1 MQVTPLSDAEPA
13 HETLA
18 PEPEPEPQRLYLHM
32 PIDVRSVSLA
42 AIALML
48 SIFML
53 HWASAVFIPLLL
65 GVMASYALSP
75 AVQRMQRWRI
85 PRAIGAAVLLTA
97 IVCGFGSMLYS
108 LSDDATAL
116 VDSLPDAAQK
126 LREAVRAAPGA
137 AEGPIEKVQRAAA
150 KLEEA
155 AGASGSVAPTAIK
168 GVTRVQIEPPHFN
181 IKDYLWGSTLGLVG
195 LVGQAMVVLFI
206 TFFLLASG
214 DSFRRKMVNIAGPTF
229 SKKKITIQALDD
241 ITGQIQRY
249 LAVQLSTS
257 ALVGVATWLGLS
269 WIGLDHAGV
278 WGVAA
283 ALLNLIPY
291 LGSVVTAGG
300 LALAGFLQFGTFG
313 MAALIGAGSLFI
325 NTLEGNLLTP
335 WLTGRASRMNPVVI
349 FVGVLAWGWLW
360 GIWGLF
366 LGPPLLMMLKAVC
379 DRIEGLKNIGELL
392 GA

>member
-1 MQVTPLSDAEPA
+1 MQATPLSDAEPA

-126 LREAVRAAPGA
+126 LREAVRAEPGA
-137 AEGPIEKVQRAAA
+137 ADGPIEKVQRAAA

-155 AGASGSVAPTAIK
+155 AGASGSAAPAAIK
-168 GVTRVQIEPPHFN
+168 GVTRVQIERPHFN

-195 LVGQAMVVLFI
+195 LMGQAMVVLFI

-214 DSFRRKMVNIAGPTF
+214 DSFRRKMVRIAGPTF
-229 SKKKITIQALDD
+229 SKKKITIQVLDD
-241 ITGQIQRY
+241 ITGQMRVRACRIEHGDSAFRIQELTQGVRMG
-249 LAVQLSTS
+249 ARGDRRDRPSGGQLGDGDR
-257 ALVGVATWLGLS
+257 V
-269 WIGLDHAGV
+269 
-278 WGVAA
+278 
-283 ALLNLIPY
+283 
-291 LGSVVTAGG
+291 
-300 LALAGFLQFGTFG
+300 
-313 MAALIGAGSLFI
+313 GAGQ
-325 NTLEGNLLTP
+325 GWCDQRLL
-335 WLTGRASRMNPVVI
+335 
-349 FVGVLAWGWLW
+349 
-360 GIWGLF
+360 
-366 LGPPLLMMLKAVC
+366 
-379 DRIEGLKNIGELL
+379 
-392 GA
+392 